1 VIPEEIIAEILRRT
15 DIVELIGGYLPLKA
29 AGRTHKALCPF
40 HTEKTPSFVVNPE
53 RQIFHCFGCGEGGD
67 AIAFLVKHER
77 LTFPEAV
84 RTLAERAGVSLPATR
99 GGGAQDGEGRLP
111 LLEVQ
116 RQALEHF
123 RENLRGPEGAA
134 ARRYLEG
141 RGLTPAVIDRFQ
153 LGYALPR
160 WDGLLRALKKRD
172 HPDRLLEAAGL
183 VVARQNA
190 TPKEPGGPGATASTG
205 RTGHYDRFR
214 NRLMIPIW
222 DVSGRVVGFGGRALD
237 AGEVKYINSPETAVY
252 RKGTHLYA
260 LNLAARAIRE
270 RDRAIVVEGYFDAIM
285 LHAHGFDN
293 AVATLGTALTTEQA
307 RLLGRYTRTVVLL
320 FDPDAAG
327 IEAARRNLEHLINV
341 DLDWRI
347 VLLSGGLDP
356 DAFVR
361 THGAAVFSAA
371 LDGAR
376 DLVEFFLD
384 RRVSS
389 LDFTDPVQRA
399 RAVDA
404 LVEVVGMID
413 NPIRREGYIQRVA
426 QRTGITDR
434 SLLEAVARQR
444 GRVGR
449 QDAGKRS
456 DQSDLSD
463 FQGPAGGL
471 PPSAEEQLIYIGL
484 NYPAWR
490 QRIAAALAPEDVRDP
505 ILRRIFSEFIRGD
518 DRGEPAA
525 SPGAGRPL
533 SLQSDDVQ
541 RRLSSLWARD
551 PWSVAP
557 GDPGDFETGGEGSET
572 LRRTVDDCLARISR
586 ARAATE
592 RHALRQAL
600 EAADRRGD
608 PEQALRLL
616 AEHPSVKRSRDTQ

>member
-1 VIPEEIIAEILRRT
+1 MIPEAVIAEILRRT

-29 AGRTHKALCPF
+29 AGRTHKTLCPF
-40 HTEKTPSFVVNPE
+40 HTEKTPSFIVNPE

-84 RTLAERAGVSLPATR
+84 RTLAERAGVSLPAR
-99 GGGAQDGEGRLP
+99 GGGPSEGEGRLP

-123 RENLRGPEGAA
+123 RENLRGPEGGA
-134 ARRYLEG
+134 ARDYLVR
-141 RGLTPAVIDRFQ
+141 RGLTPPLIERFQ

-160 WDGLLRALKKRD
+160 WDGLLRALKKRG

-190 TPKEPGGPGATASTG
+190 TPKASPPLRRSPESCG
-205 RTGHYDRFR
+205 LAERTGHYDRFR

-237 AGEVKYINSPETAVY
+237 DKEVKYINSPETAVY

-270 RDRAIVVEGYFDAIM
+270 RDRALVVEGYFDAIM
-285 LHAHGFDN
+285 LHAYGFDY
-293 AVATLGTALTTEQA
+293 AAATLGTALTTEQA
-307 RLLGRYTRTVVLL
+307 RLLGRYAATVVLL
-320 FDPDAAG
+320 FDPDAPG

-361 THGAAVFSAA
+361 THGAAAFSAA
-371 LDGAR
+371 LDAAQ

-384 RRVSS
+384 RRVSG
-389 LDFTDPVQRA
+389 LDMADPVQRA
-399 RAVDA
+399 RAADA
-404 LVEVVGMID
+404 LVEVVGTID
-413 NPIRREGYIQRVA
+413 NPIRREGYVQRVA

-434 SLLEAVARQR
+434 SLLEAVVRQR
-444 GRVGR
+444 GRAGR
-449 QDAGKRS
+449 QDAA
-456 DQSDLSD
+456 
-463 FQGPAGGL
+463 PATSAPPAS

-490 QRIAAALAPEDVRDP
+490 ERIAAALAPEDVRDP
-505 ILRRIFSEFIRGD
+505 VLRRIFTEFIQSVRLD
-518 DRGEPAA
+518 D
-525 SPGAGRPL
+525 SAGSQGNARPL
-533 SLQSDDVQ
+533 SLQPPDVQ

-551 PWSVAP
+551 PWSVAA
-557 GDPGDFETGGEGSET
+557 GEPGDFETDGEGPEA
-572 LRRTVDDCLARISR
+572 LRRTVDDCLARISQ
-586 ARAATE
+586 ARAAVE
-592 RHALRQAL
+592 RQALRQAL
-600 EAADRRGD
+600 EAAERRGD

-616 AEHPSVKRSRDTQ
+616 AEHPSVKRGRGTQ

>member
-1 VIPEEIIAEILRRT
+1 MIPEEVIAEILRRT
-15 DIVELIGGYLPLKA
+15 DIVELIGGHLPLKA

-84 RTLAERAGVSLPATR
+84 RTLAERAGVALPAW
-99 GGGAQDGEGRLP
+99 GGGPSEGEGRLP

-123 RENLRGPEGAA
+123 RENLRGPEGSA
-134 ARRYLEG
+134 ARQYLAG
-141 RGLTPAVIDRFQ
+141 RGLTAPLIERFQ

-160 WDGLLRALKKRD
+160 WDGLLRALKTRD

-183 VVARQNA
+183 LVARQ
-190 TPKEPGGPGATASTG
+190 TG
-205 RTGHYDRFR
+205 TGHYDRFR

-237 AGEVKYINSPETAVY
+237 GSEVKYINSPETAVY

-270 RDRAIVVEGYFDAIM
+270 RDRALVVEGYFDAIM
-285 LHAHGFDN
+285 LHAHGFDY
-293 AVATLGTALTTEQA
+293 AVAVLGTALTTEQA
-307 RLLGRYTRTVVLL
+307 RLLLRYATTVVLL
-320 FDPDAAG
+320 FDPDAPG
-327 IEAARRNLEHLINV
+327 IEAARRSLEHLINV

-361 THGAAVFSAA
+361 THGAAAFSAA
-371 LDGAR
+371 LEAGQ

-384 RRVSS
+384 RRVSG
-389 LDFTDPVQRA
+389 LDIADPVQRA

-404 LVEVVGMID
+404 LVEVVGAID
-413 NPIRREGYIQRVA
+413 NPIRREGYVQLVA

-449 QDAGKRS
+449 QDAAQAS
-456 DQSDLSD
+456 SAPDVAS
-463 FQGPAGGL
+463 

-490 QRIAAALAPEDVRDP
+490 ERIAAALTPEDVRDP
-505 ILRRIFSEFIRGD
+505 ILRRIFTEFIQAGD
-518 DRGEPAA
+518 PAA
-525 SPGAGRPL
+525 AAGSQGNARPL
-533 SLQSDDVQ
+533 SLQPPDVQ

-551 PWSVAP
+551 PWSVAAGEP
-557 GDPGDFETGGEGSET
+557 GEFPTGGEESEA
-572 LRRTVDDCLARISR
+572 LRRTVDDCLARISQ
-586 ARAATE
+586 ARSAAE
-592 RHALRQAL
+592 RQALRQAL

-616 AEHPSVKRSRDTQ
+616 AEHPSVKRGRGTQ

>member
-1 VIPEEIIAEILRRT
+1 VGVIPEEVIAEILRRT
-15 DIVELIGGYLPLKA
+15 DIVELIGGHLPLKA

-84 RTLAERAGVSLPATR
+84 RTLAERAGVALPAR
-99 GGGAQDGEGRLP
+99 GGGPSEGEGRLP

-123 RENLRGPEGAA
+123 RENLRGPEGSA
-134 ARRYLEG
+134 ARQYLAG
-141 RGLTPAVIDRFQ
+141 RGLTAPLIERFQ

-160 WDGLLRALKKRD
+160 WDGLLRALKTRD

-183 VVARQNA
+183 IVARQ
-190 TPKEPGGPGATASTG
+190 TG
-205 RTGHYDRFR
+205 TGHYDRFR

-237 AGEVKYINSPETAVY
+237 GSEVKYINSPETAVY

-270 RDRAIVVEGYFDAIM
+270 RDRALVVEGYFDAIM
-285 LHAHGFDN
+285 LHAHGFDY
-293 AVATLGTALTTEQA
+293 AVAALGTALTTEQA
-307 RLLGRYTRTVVLL
+307 RLLGRYATTVVLL
-320 FDPDAAG
+320 FDPDAPG
-327 IEAARRNLEHLINV
+327 IEAARRSLEHLINV

-361 THGAAVFSAA
+361 THGAAAFSAA
-371 LDGAR
+371 LDAAQ

-384 RRVSS
+384 RRVSG
-389 LDFTDPVQRA
+389 LDIADPVQRA

-404 LVEVVGMID
+404 LVEVVGAID
-413 NPIRREGYIQRVA
+413 NPIRREGYVQLVA

-449 QDAGKRS
+449 QDAAQAS
-456 DQSDLSD
+456 SAPDVAS
-463 FQGPAGGL
+463 

-490 QRIAAALAPEDVRDP
+490 ERIAAALTAEDVRDP
-505 ILRRIFSEFIRGD
+505 ILRHIFTEFIQAGD
-518 DRGEPAA
+518 PVP
-525 SPGAGRPL
+525 SAGSEGNARPL
-533 SLQSDDVQ
+533 SLQPPDVQ

-551 PWSVAP
+551 PWSVAA
-557 GDPGDFETGGEGSET
+557 GEPGDFPTGEEEAKA
-572 LRRTVDDCLARISR
+572 LRRTVDDCLARLSQ
-586 ARAATE
+586 ARSATE
-592 RHALRQAL
+592 RQALRQAL

-616 AEHPSVKRSRDTQ
+616 AEHPSVKRGRGTQ

>member
-1 VIPEEIIAEILRRT
+1 VIPEEVIAEILRRT
-15 DIVELIGGYLPLKA
+15 DIVELIGGYLPLRA

-40 HTEKTPSFVVNPE
+40 HTEKTPSFIVNPE

-84 RTLAERAGVSLPATR
+84 RTLAERAGVSLPASR
-99 GGGAQDGEGRLP
+99 GGGPPDGEGRLP
-111 LLEVQ
+111 LLDVQ

-123 RENLRGPEGAA
+123 RENLRGPEGAV
-134 ARRYLEG
+134 ARQYLDG
-141 RGLTPAVIDRFQ
+141 RGLSPATIERFQ

-160 WDGLLRALKKRD
+160 WDGLLRVLKKRG

-183 VVARQNA
+183 IVARQ
-190 TPKEPGGPGATASTG
+190 GG
-205 RTGHYDRFR
+205 TGHYDRFR

-222 DVSGRVVGFGGRALD
+222 DVSGRVVGFGGRALE
-237 AGEVKYINSPETAVY
+237 GTEVKYINSPETAVY

-285 LHAHGFDN
+285 LHAHGFDY
-293 AVATLGTALTTEQA
+293 AVAALGTALTTEQA
-307 RLLGRYTRTVVLL
+307 RLLGRYAATVVLL
-320 FDPDAAG
+320 FDPDAPG

-361 THGAAVFSAA
+361 THGAAAFAAA
-371 LDGAR
+371 LDAAQ

-384 RRVSS
+384 RRVSG
-389 LDFTDPVQRA
+389 LDIADPVQRA

-404 LVEVVGMID
+404 LVEVVGTID

-426 QRTGITDR
+426 QRAGITDR

-444 GRVGR
+444 GRAGR
-449 QDAGKRS
+449 QDAALVSSAPGAAS
-456 DQSDLSD
+456 
-463 FQGPAGGL
+463 

-490 QRIAAALAPEDVRDP
+490 ERIAAALAPEDVRDP
-505 ILRRIFSEFIRGD
+505 ILRRIFSEFIQTDG
-518 DRGEPAA
+518 PADA
-525 SPGAGRPL
+525 AGSQGARRPL

-541 RRLSSLWARD
+541 RRLSSLWAKD

-557 GDPGDFETGGEGSET
+557 GEPGGSET
-572 LRRTVDDCLARISR
+572 DGEGPEVLRRTVDDCLARISQ

-592 RHALRQAL
+592 RQALRQAL

-616 AEHPSVKRSRDTQ
+616 AEHPSVKRDRGSQ

>member
-1 VIPEEIIAEILRRT
+1 VIPEDVIAEILRRT

-40 HTEKTPSFVVNPE
+40 HTEKTPSFIVNPE

-84 RTLAERAGVSLPATR
+84 RTLAERAGVSLPAR
-99 GGGAQDGEGRLP
+99 GGGPSEGEGRLP

-123 RENLRGPEGAA
+123 RENLRGPEGSA
-134 ARRYLEG
+134 ARQYLAG
-141 RGLTPAVIDRFQ
+141 RGLTAPLIERFQ
-153 LGYALPR
+153 LGYALPQ
-160 WDGLLRALKKRD
+160 WDGLLRVLKKRG

-183 VVARQNA
+183 IVARQ
-190 TPKEPGGPGATASTG
+190 TGTTGTRGATVARG
-205 RTGHYDRFR
+205 TGHYDRFR

-237 AGEVKYINSPETAVY
+237 PSEVKYINSPETAVY

-270 RDRAIVVEGYFDAIM
+270 RDRALVVEGYFDAIM
-285 LHAHGFDN
+285 LHAHGFDY
-293 AVATLGTALTTEQA
+293 AVAALGTALTTEQA
-307 RLLGRYTRTVVLL
+307 RLLLRYATTVVLL
-320 FDPDAAG
+320 FDPDAPG
-327 IEAARRNLEHLINV
+327 IEAARRSLGHLINV

-361 THGAAVFSAA
+361 THGAAGFSAA
-371 LDGAR
+371 LDAAQ

-384 RRVSS
+384 RRVSG
-389 LDFTDPVQRA
+389 LDIADPVQRA

-404 LVEVVGMID
+404 LVEVVGAID
-413 NPIRREGYIQRVA
+413 NPIRREGYVQRVA

-449 QDAGKRS
+449 QDAAQAS
-456 DQSDLSD
+456 
-463 FQGPAGGL
+463 PAPDVAS
-471 PPSAEEQLIYIGL
+471 PPSAEEQLVYIGL

-490 QRIAAALAPEDVRDP
+490 ERIAAALAPEDVRDP
-505 ILRRIFSEFIRGD
+505 ILRRIFTEFIQAGD
-518 DRGEPAA
+518 AA
-525 SPGAGRPL
+525 AGSQGNARPL
-533 SLQSDDVQ
+533 SLQPPDVQ

-551 PWSVAP
+551 PWSVAAGEP
-557 GDPGDFETGGEGSET
+557 GEFPAAGEEPEA
-572 LRRTVDDCLARISR
+572 LRRTVDDCLARIGQ
-586 ARAATE
+586 ARSAAE
-592 RHALRQAL
+592 RQALRQAL

-616 AEHPSVKRSRDTQ
+616 AEHPSVKRGRGTQ

>member
-1 VIPEEIIAEILRRT
+1 MIPEEVIAEILRRT
-15 DIVELIGGYLPLKA
+15 DIVELIGGFLPLRA
-29 AGRTHKALCPF
+29 AGRTHKTLCPF
-40 HTEKTPSFVVNPE
+40 HTEKTPSFIVNPE

-84 RTLAERAGVSLPATR
+84 RTLAERAGVSLPAAR
-99 GGGAQDGEGRLP
+99 GGGPPDGEGRLP

-134 ARRYLEG
+134 ARQYLDG
-141 RGLTPAVIDRFQ
+141 RGLTPAVIERFQ

-160 WDGLLRALKKRD
+160 WDGLLRVLKKRG

-183 VVARQNA
+183 IVARQ
-190 TPKEPGGPGATASTG
+190 GGS
-205 RTGHYDRFR
+205 GHYDRFR

-222 DVSGRVVGFGGRALD
+222 DVSGRVVGFGGRALPPASPARVPQ
-237 AGEVKYINSPETAVY
+237 AGGGQAGDGSEVKYINSPETAVY
-252 RKGTHLYA
+252 RKGTHLYG

-285 LHAHGFDN
+285 LHAHGFDY

-307 RLLGRYTRTVVLL
+307 RLLGRYAATIVLL
-320 FDPDAAG
+320 FDPDAPG

-341 DLDWRI
+341 DMDWRI

-361 THGAAVFSAA
+361 THGAAAFTAA
-371 LDGAR
+371 LDAAQ

-384 RRVSS
+384 RRVSR
-389 LDFTDPVQRA
+389 LDMGDPVQRA

-426 QRTGITDR
+426 QRAGITDR
-434 SLLEAVARQR
+434 SLLEAVTRQR
-444 GRVGR
+444 GRAGR
-449 QDAGKRS
+449 QDTASVSSAPGAAS
-456 DQSDLSD
+456 
-463 FQGPAGGL
+463 

-490 QRIAAALAPEDVRDP
+490 ERIAAALTPEDVRDP
-505 ILRRIFSEFIRGD
+505 ILRRIFSEFIQTDG
-518 DRGEPAA
+518 PQNAAA
-525 SPGAGRPL
+525 SAGSQGAARPL

-551 PWSVAP
+551 PRSAAP
-557 GDPGDFETGGEGSET
+557 GEPGGSET
-572 LRRTVDDCLARISR
+572 TGEGPEVLRRTVDDCLSRISQ
-586 ARAATE
+586 ARTATE
-592 RHALRQAL
+592 RQALRQAL

-616 AEHPSVKRSRDTQ
+616 AEHPSVKRGRGSQ

>member
-1 VIPEEIIAEILRRT
+1 VIPEDVIAEILRRT
-15 DIVELIGGYLPLKA
+15 DIVELIGGHLPLKA

-84 RTLAERAGVSLPATR
+84 RTLAERAGVSLPRSGA
-99 GGGAQDGEGRLP
+99 GGGGPSEGEGRLP

-123 RENLRGPEGAA
+123 RENLRGPEGSA
-134 ARRYLEG
+134 ARQYLAG
-141 RGLTPAVIDRFQ
+141 RGLTAPLVERFQ
-153 LGYALPR
+153 LGYALPQ
-160 WDGLLRALKKRD
+160 WDGLLRALKKRG

-183 VVARQNA
+183 IVARQ
-190 TPKEPGGPGATASTG
+190 TG
-205 RTGHYDRFR
+205 TGHYDRFR

-237 AGEVKYINSPETAVY
+237 PSEVKYINSPETAVY

-270 RDRAIVVEGYFDAIM
+270 RDRALVVEGYFDAIM
-285 LHAHGFDN
+285 LHAHGFDY
-293 AVATLGTALTTEQA
+293 AVAALGTALTTEQA
-307 RLLGRYTRTVVLL
+307 RLLLRYAATVVLL
-320 FDPDAAG
+320 FDPDAPG
-327 IEAARRNLEHLINV
+327 IEAARRSLEHLINV

-361 THGAAVFSAA
+361 THGAAGFSAA
-371 LDGAR
+371 LDAAQ

-384 RRVSS
+384 RRVSG
-389 LDFTDPVQRA
+389 LDIADPVQRA

-404 LVEVVGMID
+404 LVEVVGAID
-413 NPIRREGYIQRVA
+413 NPIRREGYVQRVA

-449 QDAGKRS
+449 QDAAQAS
-456 DQSDLSD
+456 
-463 FQGPAGGL
+463 PAPAPAS
-471 PPSAEEQLIYIGL
+471 PPSAEEQLVYIGL

-490 QRIAAALAPEDVRDP
+490 ERIAAALAPEDIRDP
-505 ILRRIFSEFIRGD
+505 ILRRIFTEFIQAED
-518 DRGEPAA
+518 AA
-525 SPGAGRPL
+525 AAAGSQGSARPL
-533 SLQSDDVQ
+533 SLQPPDVQ

-551 PWSVAP
+551 PWSVAAGEP
-557 GDPGDFETGGEGSET
+557 GEFPAGGEEPEA
-572 LRRTVDDCLARISR
+572 LRRTVDDCLARIGQ
-586 ARAATE
+586 ARSAAE
-592 RHALRQAL
+592 RQALRQAL

-616 AEHPSVKRSRDTQ
+616 AEHPSVKRGRGTQ

>member
-1 VIPEEIIAEILRRT
+1 VIPEEVIAEILRRT
-15 DIVELIGGYLPLKA
+15 DIVELIGGHLPLKA

-84 RTLAERAGVSLPATR
+84 RTLAERAGVSLPAR
-99 GGGAQDGEGRLP
+99 GGGPSEGEGRLS

-123 RENLRGPEGAA
+123 RENLRGPEGSA
-134 ARRYLEG
+134 ARQYLAG
-141 RGLTPAVIDRFQ
+141 RGLTAPLVERFQ

-160 WDGLLRALKKRD
+160 WDGLLRALKTRG

-183 VVARQNA
+183 LVARQ
-190 TPKEPGGPGATASTG
+190 TG
-205 RTGHYDRFR
+205 TGHYDRFR

-237 AGEVKYINSPETAVY
+237 GSEVKYINSPETAVY

-260 LNLAARAIRE
+260 LNLAARTVRE
-270 RDRAIVVEGYFDAIM
+270 RDRALVVEGYFDAIM
-285 LHAHGFDN
+285 LHAHGFDY
-293 AVATLGTALTTEQA
+293 AVAALGTALTTEQA
-307 RLLGRYTRTVVLL
+307 RLLGRYATTVVLL
-320 FDPDAAG
+320 FDPDAPG
-327 IEAARRNLEHLINV
+327 IEAARRSLEHLINV

-361 THGAAVFSAA
+361 THGAAAFSAA
-371 LDGAR
+371 LDAAQ

-384 RRVSS
+384 RRVSG
-389 LDFTDPVQRA
+389 LDIADPVQRA

-404 LVEVVGMID
+404 LVEVVGAID
-413 NPIRREGYIQRVA
+413 NPIRREGYVQLVA

-449 QDAGKRS
+449 QDAA
-456 DQSDLSD
+456 
-463 FQGPAGGL
+463 PASSAPVAS

-490 QRIAAALAPEDVRDP
+490 ERIAAALTPEDVRDP
-505 ILRRIFSEFIRGD
+505 ILRHIFTEFIQAGD
-518 DRGEPAA
+518 PVP
-525 SPGAGRPL
+525 SAGSEGNARPL
-533 SLQSDDVQ
+533 SLQPPDVQ

-551 PWSVAP
+551 PWSVAAGEP
-557 GDPGDFETGGEGSET
+557 GEFPTGEEEAKA
-572 LRRTVDDCLARISR
+572 LRRTVDDCLARLSQ
-586 ARAATE
+586 ARSATE
-592 RHALRQAL
+592 RQALRQAL

-616 AEHPSVKRSRDTQ
+616 AEHPSVKRGRGTQ